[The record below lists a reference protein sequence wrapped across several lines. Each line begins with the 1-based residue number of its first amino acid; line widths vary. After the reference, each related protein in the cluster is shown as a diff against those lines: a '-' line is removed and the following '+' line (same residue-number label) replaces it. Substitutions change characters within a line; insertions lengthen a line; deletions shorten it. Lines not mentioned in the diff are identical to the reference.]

1 MMKTLSFLLLLFP
14 AFLFSQYKLDVNV
27 YNVPSSEGKVS
38 VAIYDS
44 AQSFLKFEEVIKS
57 GSTSAQKGMTTLQ
70 FENLPEGEYAIAL
83 FHDQNGNDALD
94 TNWLG
99 IPKEKVAFSK
109 AKMRAFGPPK
119 YKDCAF
125 SVSSDGKINIYF

>member
-1 MMKTLSFLLLLFP
+1 MKIKLLTYF
-14 AFLFSQYKLDVNV
+14 FLFSALCFAQNKITVNIKD
-27 YNVPSSEGKVS
+27 VPSSKGKVS
-38 VAIYDS
+38 VAVYKSDD
-44 AQSFLKFEEVIKS
+44 SFLKFDQVFVSGTAEAIEGTTIVEVK
-57 GSTSAQKGMTTLQ
+57 
-70 FENLPEGEYAIAL
+70 EVPNGEYAIAL
-83 FHDQNGNDALD
+83 FYDENGNNELD

-125 SVSSDGKINIYF
+125 KVYEDTAISISL